1 MTLQELYEFAEKFVK
16 VGKGSGT
23 VSADINLYAAFGKV
37 RGNIMTVYELYE
49 YLDKLIEDE
58 KGDYEVL
65 TEDGYL
71 HIIEERIEIDTVK
84 EEIRL

>member
-37 RGNIMTVYELYE
+37 RDN
-49 YLDKLIEDE
+49 DE
-58 KGDYEVL
+58 SRVES
-65 TEDGYL
+65 
-71 HIIEERIEIDTVK
+71 ER
-84 EEIRL
+84 

>member
-37 RGNIMTVYELYE
+37 RNKNDYKITDGCNSE
-49 YLDKLIEDE
+49 YK
-58 KGDYEVL
+58 
-65 TEDGYL
+65 
-71 HIIEERIEIDTVK
+71 
-84 EEIRL
+84 